1 MNLYVLVGGLVVV
14 SALGAGGATA
24 QTPVPQPSTERTGS
38 PYDDNPACRDRE
50 VASTDPACVIKDGAP
65 PYQFDFNK
73 TTPQPQVPQA
83 PATAS
88 PPATPVPSQAEPPA
102 RRGY

>member
-1 MNLYVLVGGLVVV
+1 MNRYILLSGLVVM
-14 SALGAGGATA
+14 SALGAGGVIA

-50 VASTDPACVIKDGAP
+50 VASTDPACVIKDGRP

-73 TTPQPQVPQA
+73 TTPQQVPQA
-83 PATAS
+83 PGTAS
-88 PPATPVPSQAEPPA
+88 PPATSVPSQTEPPA

>member
-1 MNLYVLVGGLVVV
+1 MNRYILGGLLVL
-14 SALGAGGATA
+14 SALGAGGAYA

-50 VASTDPACVIKDGAP
+50 VASTDPACVIKDGPP
-65 PYQFDFNK
+65 PYQYDFNK
-73 TTPQPQVPQA
+73 TAPQQIPTA
-83 PATAS
+83 PANMA
-88 PPATPVPSQAEPPA
+88 PPATSAPTQPETPT